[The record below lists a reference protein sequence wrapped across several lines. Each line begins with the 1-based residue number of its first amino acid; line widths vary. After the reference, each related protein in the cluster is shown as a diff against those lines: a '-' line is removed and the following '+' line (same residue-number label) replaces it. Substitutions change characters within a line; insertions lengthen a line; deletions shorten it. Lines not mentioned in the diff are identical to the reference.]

1 MKIYLRLSLILLAF
15 CVVATALL
23 AFVNSATKP
32 RIDELQTKAADE
44 ARSTLIPCAVFELKQ
59 IAVPEADS
67 IEYYEAKD
75 EKTGELK
82 GYTFTASKAGYSS
95 NVKTMAAL
103 DPEFNV
109 INIQV
114 IEQAETPGL
123 GANCTQESFAA
134 KFKGLAPDEL
144 LVDKDGGKI
153 VSLTGATITTRAI
166 ANSLRETV
174 NLIKASLSAAPAE
187 PEKEPKP

>member
-1 MKIYLRLSLILLAF
+1 MKLYLKLGLILLAF

-32 RIDELQTKAADE
+32 KIEELKSKAAEE
-44 ARSTLIPCAVFELKQ
+44 ARAALIPGAVFELKSF
-59 IAVPEADS
+59 AVPESDS

-82 GYTFTASKAGYSS
+82 GYTFTAAKAGYSS
-95 NVKTMAAL
+95 NVKTMAAV
-103 DPEFNV
+103 DPDFKI
-109 INIQV
+109 INIRV

-134 KFKGLAPDEL
+134 KFKGLATDEL

-166 ANSLRETV
+166 TNSLQEMV
-174 NLIKASLSAAPAE
+174 QVIQAKLSAQTQ
-187 PEKEPKP
+187 KEANP

>member
-1 MKIYLRLSLILLAF
+1 MKLYLRLGLILLAF

-32 RIDELQTKAADE
+32 KIEELKSKAAEE
-44 ARSTLIPCAVFELKQ
+44 ARSALIPGAVFELKI
-59 IAVPEADS
+59 IAVPDADS

-75 EKTGELK
+75 DKTGELK
-82 GYTFTASKAGYSS
+82 GYTFTAAKAGYSS

-103 DPEFNV
+103 DPEFNI

-134 KFKGLAPDEL
+134 KFKGLASDEL

-166 ANSLRETV
+166 TNSLRETV
-174 NLIKASLSAAPAE
+174 TLMKTNILAAPTE
-187 PEKEPKP
+187 PEKEQKP

>member
-1 MKIYLRLSLILLAF
+1 MKLYLKLGLILLAF

-32 RIDELQTKAADE
+32 KIEELKSKAAEE
-44 ARSTLIPCAVFELKQ
+44 ARSALIPDAVFELKT

-82 GYTFTASKAGYSS
+82 GYTFTAAKAGYSS

-103 DPEFNV
+103 DPDFKI

-123 GANCTQESFAA
+123 GANCIQESFSA

-153 VSLTGATITTRAI
+153 KSLTGATITTRAI

-174 NLIKASLSAAPAE
+174 QLIQAELSAEA
-187 PEKEPKP
+187 EKEPKP